1 MVVQHASLLRQR
13 RVAVASHPTRC
24 PQLYF
29 HRRTLA
35 DAVRPNFRRNSF
47 TIPDRA
53 RHRQIIPTMVVP
65 RPTSGGIRLFSD
77 ELLLFLGFAA
87 GIHPKQLI
95 ESKTLFQ
102 YQRP

>member
-1 MVVQHASLLRQR
+1 
-13 RVAVASHPTRC
+13 
-24 PQLYF
+24 
-29 HRRTLA
+29 
-35 DAVRPNFRRNSF
+35 
-47 TIPDRA
+47 
-53 RHRQIIPTMVVP
+53 MVVP